1 MRAIPRVAHRVWLQG
16 RDQLPDHLAEL
27 CQTFDDLHPGWET
40 QWWSHER
47 ICDELDM
54 RAARQTYL
62 DAELHVPP
70 DAVMQLR
77 ADIARYAIL
86 RAFGGVTLD
95 TDYRFFKPID
105 ELLPGAAVVMAHEVD
120 GGWIA
125 NGFMAAN
132 AKHTLHTRLLDGIPA
147 NAEALAGKGLRANT
161 YTGPKYLTPL
171 VRGMGAR
178 PDVRVLPSAL
188 FHGVP
193 WNKPELAD
201 RYDRKGPRGAYAV
214 HYWAH
219 QRGIRTGGK
228 WKTWGEMA
236 GGMVPA

>member
-1 MRAIPRVAHRVWLQG
+1 MVRAIPRVVHRYWHSG
-16 RDQLPDHLAEL
+16 RENLPDHLAEL
-27 CQTFDDLHPGWET
+27 CQTFDDLHVGYET

-47 ICDELDM
+47 ACDELDM

-70 DAVMQLR
+70 DAVNQMR

-86 RAFGGVTLD
+86 RQYGGITLD
-95 TDYRFFKPID
+95 VDYRFIKPID

-132 AKHTLHTRLLDGIPA
+132 AKHTLHTRLLDGIPG

-171 VRGMGAR
+171 VRGMGQR
-178 PDVRVLPSAL
+178 VDVRVLPART
-188 FHGVP
+188 FHSVP
-193 WNKPELAD
+193 WNKPFLAD
-201 RYDRKGPRGAYAV
+201 RTRPPAGAYAV
-214 HYWAH
+214 HYWQH
-219 QRGIRTGGK
+219 QRQLKGE
-228 WKTWGEMA
+228 WPATWEVA
-236 GGMVPA
+236 